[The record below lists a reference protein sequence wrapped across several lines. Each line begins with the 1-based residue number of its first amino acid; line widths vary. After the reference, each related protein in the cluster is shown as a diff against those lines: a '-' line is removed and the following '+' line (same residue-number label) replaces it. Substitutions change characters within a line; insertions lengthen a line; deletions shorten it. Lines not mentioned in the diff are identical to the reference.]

1 MSPDLQP
8 LLLDALLCGGAVLLL
23 LADLVL
29 PDEKKSALAD
39 VTALLLVG
47 LFAASFAVDTSGS
60 AFSGA
65 YVGSAWTLFFKRL
78 FFAGGAL
85 TALGLRDFVAQRFPH
100 RQGEFYLILVSCLLG
115 MSILPGAQNLILL
128 MVAFELMGL
137 PLSVLAAWAKTEDTK
152 GQDRDAAEAGLKLY
166 IVGAASTAVT
176 FFGLSLVYG
185 ATGSIDLATM
195 GAAAPTPLL
204 VIGLFFV
211 LAGMG
216 FKIGAVPFHMWVP
229 DTYQGAATPFVAF
242 LSVAPKAAGFAALCA
257 LFLRAFGASQAL
269 WGPALLVVITLTL
282 VVGNLMAIPQ
292 QNVKR
297 LLAFSGVAHI
307 GYMLIALAIGTTEAR
322 GVLLFYLAGY
332 TVTNLGAFFVVGA
345 VAGKDADVEMVSFNG
360 LSRRS
365 PGLAACLLIFL
376 LSLAG
381 IPFVVGFWAKVYIF
395 LEAYRAGLWWLVLL
409 GSLLAVVGLW
419 YYLQVAYAAYIRPPA
434 ADREAPVVVDGR
446 TRLAIGVCLIMVI
459 GMGAYPRP
467 FIDGALEAGKAL
479 GPVAT
484 AAANTTAAAANA
496 VPSGN
501 PTIGQPKAI
510 APFSGRVL
518 QLR

>member
-185 ATGSIDLATM
+185 ATG
-195 GAAAPTPLL
+195 
-204 VIGLFFV
+204 
-211 LAGMG
+211 
-216 FKIGAVPFHMWVP
+216 
-229 DTYQGAATPFVAF
+229 
-242 LSVAPKAAGFAALCA
+242 
-257 LFLRAFGASQAL
+257 
-269 WGPALLVVITLTL
+269 
-282 VVGNLMAIPQ
+282 
-292 QNVKR
+292 
-297 LLAFSGVAHI
+297 
-307 GYMLIALAIGTTEAR
+307 
-322 GVLLFYLAGY
+322 
-332 TVTNLGAFFVVGA
+332 
-345 VAGKDADVEMVSFNG
+345 
-360 LSRRS
+360 
-365 PGLAACLLIFL
+365 
-376 LSLAG
+376 
-381 IPFVVGFWAKVYIF
+381 
-395 LEAYRAGLWWLVLL
+395 
-409 GSLLAVVGLW
+409 
-419 YYLQVAYAAYIRPPA
+419 
-434 ADREAPVVVDGR
+434 DR
-446 TRLAIGVCLIMVI
+446 
-459 GMGAYPRP
+459 
-467 FIDGALEAGKAL
+467 
-479 GPVAT
+479 
-484 AAANTTAAAANA
+484 
-496 VPSGN
+496 
-501 PTIGQPKAI
+501 
-510 APFSGRVL
+510 
-518 QLR
+518 